1 MELSVE
7 PPQDFKLHAHDVFIS
22 RVRLHLNGCSGRPDW
37 LDVGCGWHFDWPW
50 EPAREAE
57 LTLRANV
64 FGLDIDSDA
73 IMRHRSIK
81 NRTVGALERL
91 AFRDSSFDVVTANVV
106 MEHVK
111 YPALV
116 LSEIHRVL
124 RPGGTLLFR
133 TPSARNYIVRLAR
146 RVPRR
151 PRVWLAGAIEGRKG
165 EDVYPTHYRLNTS
178 ETIAEICKIVGFS
191 RLRVTVTKPRGAL
204 TRFPV
209 LSVLERGIAAGLGL
223 IEGNI
228 IAEARK

>member
-7 PPQDFKLHAHDVFIS
+7 TPQDFKLHAHDVFIS

-57 LTLRANV
+57 LVLGANV

-106 MEHVK
+106 MEHVR

-133 TPSARNYIVRLAR
+133 TPSARNYIVWLAR
-146 RVPRR
+146 RVPRG
-151 PRVWLAGAIEGRKG
+151 PRVWLAGAIEGRKA
-165 EDVYPTHYRLNTS
+165 EDVYPTYYRLNTS
-178 ETIAEICKIVGFS
+178 KTIAEICKIVGFS
-191 RLRVTVTKPRGAL
+191 RLSVTVTKPRGAL

-209 LSVLERGIAAGLGL
+209 LSVVERGIIHGLGL
-223 IEGNI
+223 MEGNI